1 MNLKPERINEL
12 IKRYDFRLN
21 LFWRLT
27 MIKLYLEEG
36 IASTNSEKV
45 EADLY

>member
-27 MIKLYLEEG
+27 MIKLLQK
-36 IASTNSEKV
+36 IKKLINQKKAQ
-45 EADLY
+45 L